1 MRRRHWILL
10 ALPLIASPH
19 AAQARGPALEVP
31 DAIRAGE
38 RVELRWDGLPPAA
51 REVELELSLDG
62 GRWIRI
68 SPEIA
73 AEEGHFAW
81 RAPELCSAR
90 ARLRL
95 RAGGDQFEVE
105 IATSREFRID
115 APGLD
120 PGPRAS
126 APEWWRVG
134 ERGAGRGWAW
144 SAPAAMLSNEAAA
157 AVAESETRVQGAVEF
172 ATGTPTALDPP
183 LVAPGRAP
191 VHATPSVPRRQPL
204 RL

>member
-1 MRRRHWILL
+1 MRRPHWILL

-19 AAQARGPALEVP
+19 AVQARGPALDVP
-31 DAIRAGE
+31 GAIRAGE
-38 RVELRWDGLPPAA
+38 RLELRWDGLPLAA
-51 REVELELSLDG
+51 REVELELRLDG

-73 AEEGHFAW
+73 SDEGHFAW
-81 RAPELCSAR
+81 RVPELCSAR

-115 APGLD
+115 APGPD

-144 SAPAAMLSNEAAA
+144 SPPAATLSNEAAA
-157 AVAESETRVQGAVEF
+157 GVAESETRVPGAAEF
-172 ATGTPTALDPP
+172 ATGSPTALDLS
-183 LVAPGRAP
+183 LVVPGRSPAHAAP
-191 VHATPSVPRRQPL
+191 PVPRRQPL